1 MSKSLGL
8 AEKLLKFASI
18 IAHCPKPW
26 RVTLFNRIL
35 VALDLSPAGQEV
47 LEKGL
52 SLAKVYGASLLLLH
66 VLSAEEE
73 GSPLPIPVNMDEI
86 YPAAGNELT
95 MEVWQQQWQTFEQ
108 EGLDTLEKRRQQ
120 ALALDIECQAEQILG
135 SPGKIICQR
144 AKQDNS
150 DIIVVGHRG
159 RWGLSEI
166 LLGSVGNYV
175 FHHAHCCVFVVPTP
189 D

>member
-1 MSKSLGL
+1 MFRK
-8 AEKLLKFASI
+8 
-18 IAHCPKPW
+18 
-26 RVTLFNRIL
+26 IL
-35 VALDLSPAGQEV
+35 VALDLSPASQTV

-52 SLAKVYGASLLLLH
+52 SLAQAYDASLLLLH

-73 GSPLPIPVNMDEI
+73 GSPIPIPVNMDEI
-86 YPAAGNELT
+86 YPAMGSELT
-95 MEVWQQQWQTFEQ
+95 IEVWQEQWQTFEK
-108 EGLDTLEKRRQQ
+108 EGLEILEKRRQQ
-120 ALALDIECQAEQILG
+120 AVSLGINCQAEQILG
-135 SPGKIICQR
+135 SPGKTICQR
-144 AKQDNS
+144 GKQDAM

-166 LLGSVGNYV
+166 LLGSVSNYV

>member
-1 MSKSLGL
+1 MT
-8 AEKLLKFASI
+8 ASHI
-18 IAHCPKPW
+18 W
-26 RVTLFNRIL
+26 RITLFHKIL
-35 VALDLSPAGQEV
+35 VALDLSPVGQTV
-47 LEKGL
+47 LEKAL
-52 SLAKVYGASLLLLH
+52 SLAQAYGASLLLLH

-73 GSPLPIPVNMDEI
+73 GSPIPIPVNMDEI
-86 YPAAGNELT
+86 YPAMGNELT
-95 MEVWQQQWQTFEQ
+95 MEVWQEQWQTFEK
-108 EGLDTLEKRRQQ
+108 EGLEILEKRRQQ
-120 ALALDIECQAEQILG
+120 GLDLGINCQAEQILG

-144 AKQDNS
+144 AKQDDV

-166 LLGSVGNYV
+166 LLGSVSNYV

>member
-1 MSKSLGL
+1 
-8 AEKLLKFASI
+8 LLYD
-18 IAHCPKPW
+18 W
-26 RVTLFNRIL
+26 RVALFSKIL
-35 VALDLSPAGQEV
+35 VALDLSPAGQQV
-47 LEKGL
+47 LEKSL
-52 SLAKVYGASLLLLH
+52 SLAKACGASLLLLH

-86 YPAAGNELT
+86 YPAMGSELT
-95 MEVWQQQWQTFEQ
+95 MEVWQEQWQSFEK
-108 EGLDTLEKRRQQ
+108 EGLATLEHRRQQ
-120 ALALDIECQAEQILG
+120 ALDLEIDCRAEQILG

-144 AKQDNS
+144 AKEDNS

-166 LLGSVGNYV
+166 LLGSVSNYV

>member
-1 MSKSLGL
+1 M
-8 AEKLLKFASI
+8 
-18 IAHCPKPW
+18 
-26 RVTLFNRIL
+26 FNRIL

-52 SLAKVYGASLLLLH
+52 SLAEAYGASLLLLH

-86 YPAAGNELT
+86 YPAVGNELT

-120 ALALDIECQAEQILG
+120 ALNLGIHCQAEQILG

-144 AKQDNS
+144 AKEDNS

-166 LLGSVGNYV
+166 LLGSVSNYV
-175 FHHAHCCVFVVPTP
+175 FHHAHCCVFVVPTL

>member
-1 MSKSLGL
+1 MYVSQGI
-8 AEKLLKFASI
+8 EKVWCPVGNKAPI
-18 IAHCPKPW
+18 IAHCSKPW
-26 RVTLFNRIL
+26 RATLFNRIL

-52 SLAKVYGASLLLLH
+52 SLARAYGASLLLLH

-108 EGLDTLEKRRQQ
+108 E
-120 ALALDIECQAEQILG
+120 CQAEQILG
-135 SPGKIICQR
+135 SPGKTICQR
-144 AKQDNS
+144 AKQDHS

-159 RWGLSEI
+159 RWGLGEI